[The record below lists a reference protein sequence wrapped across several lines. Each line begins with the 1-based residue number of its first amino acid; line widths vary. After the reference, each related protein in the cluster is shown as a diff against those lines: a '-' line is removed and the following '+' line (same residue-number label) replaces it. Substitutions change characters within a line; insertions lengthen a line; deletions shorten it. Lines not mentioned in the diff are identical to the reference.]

1 MDVNVRATVVG
12 FLAALLLLGGLVTFV
27 GIDATLDALRMADP
41 AILALLPVV
50 AVAWLTAWGL
60 SLRIVLT
67 VVGTPIST
75 AKAVGIY
82 TAAVFA
88 NNVTPFGQAGG
99 EPVTAFLIAD
109 ATNNR
114 YETGLAAIASV
125 DALNLF
131 PSLSIAA
138 VGLGYYAATATL
150 GRQLQIASAAV
161 AILAVL
167 IPLAGYAVWRRRDSV
182 EEGIT
187 RTLTPLAAAV
197 TRFLPGRSPPS
208 EESVRVRVNGFF
220 HAIERVATD
229 RRQLV
234 LALGFATIGWL
245 ALSTSL
251 WLSLYALGHPVPL
264 AAALL
269 IVPIG
274 SIASVTPF
282 PGGLGGIEAVLIT
295 LLVPT
300 TGITAATATAAVLIH
315 RVATYWIPTV
325 LGGGAAM
332 WFGLDRM

>member
-1 MDVNVRATVVG
+1 MDVNVRATVAG
-12 FLAALLLLGGLVTFV
+12 FLAALGVLAVLLVFV
-27 GIDATLDALRMADP
+27 GVDETLAAVQMADP

-50 AVAWLTAWGL
+50 SLAWLTAWGL
-60 SLRIVLT
+60 SLRVVLG
-67 VVGTPIST
+67 VIGIPIST
-75 AKAVGIY
+75 LKAISIY
-82 TAAVFA
+82 TTAVFA

-99 EPVTAFLIAD
+99 EPITAFLISD
-109 ATNNR
+109 ATESR

-131 PSLSIAA
+131 PSLSLAA

-150 GRQLQIASAAV
+150 GRQLQVAGVAV
-161 AILAVL
+161 AALAVL
-167 IPLAGYAVWRRRDSV
+167 IPLVGYAVWRRRDVV
-182 EEGIT
+182 ED
-187 RTLTPLAAAV
+187 TLARSLTTLASGV
-197 TRFLPGRSPPS
+197 YRLLPNRQAPTEQSI
-208 EESVRVRVNGFF
+208 RVRVDGFF

-251 WLSLYALGHPVPL
+251 WLSLYALDARVPL

-269 IVPIG
+269 IVPIA
-274 SIASVTPF
+274 SIASVTPL

-300 TGITAATATAAVLIH
+300 TSVTAPTAAAAVIIH
-315 RVATYWIPTV
+315 RSVTYWLPTV
-325 LGGGAAM
+325 LGGVGAIA
-332 WFGLDRM
+332 FGLNRK

>member
-1 MDVNVRATVVG
+1 MDIDVRATVVG
-12 FLAALLLLGGLVTFV
+12 FLAALVVLAGLLVFV
-27 GIDATLDALRMADP
+27 GVDATFAAVAMADP
-41 AILALLPVV
+41 AVLALLPLV
-50 AVAWLTAWGL
+50 ALAWLVAWGL
-60 SLRIVLT
+60 SLRIVLG
-67 VVGTPIST
+67 VVGAPVS
-75 AKAVGIY
+75 ALNAVGIY

-109 ATNNR
+109 ATENR

-131 PSLSIAA
+131 PSLSIAT
-138 VGLGYYAATATL
+138 VGLGYYAVTTTL
-150 GRQLQIASAAV
+150 GRQLRIASAAV
-161 AILAVL
+161 GVLAVA
-167 IPLAGYAVWRRRDSV
+167 IPLLGYAVWRHRETV
-182 EEGIT
+182 ENGIT
-187 RTLTPLAAAV
+187 RTLTPLAAAAV
-197 TRFLPGRSPPS
+197 RLLPNRSPPS
-208 EESVRVRVNGFF
+208 EESIRVRVDGFF
-220 HAIERVATD
+220 HAVERVATD

-234 LALGFATIGWL
+234 LALGFATVGWL

-251 WLSLYALGHPVPL
+251 WLSLYALDARVPL

-300 TGITAATATAAVLIH
+300 TGVTAATATAAVLIH
-315 RVATYWIPTV
+315 RSATYWLPTV
-325 LGGGAAM
+325 LGGGAAA
-332 WFGLDRM
+332 WYGLDRS

>member
-12 FLAALLLLGGLVTFV
+12 FLAALLVLGVLVSFV
-27 GIDATLDALRMADP
+27 GIDETLDTLRMADP
-41 AILALLPVV
+41 TILALLPLV
-50 AVAWLTAWGL
+50 AMAWLTAWGL
-60 SLRIVLT
+60 SLRVVLT

-75 AKAVGIY
+75 GKAVAIY

-138 VGLGYYAATATL
+138 VGLAYYGATATL
-150 GRQLQIASAAV
+150 GRQLQIASTVVAV
-161 AILAVL
+161 LAVL
-167 IPLAGYAVWRRRDSV
+167 IPLAGYVVWRHRDAV
-182 EEGIT
+182 EGVLT
-187 RTLTPLAAAV
+187 RTLTPLAAAL
-197 TRFLPGRSPPS
+197 TRFLPGRTPPT
-208 EESVRVRVNGFF
+208 EEAVRVRVDGFF
-220 HAIERVATD
+220 HAVERVATD

-234 LALGFATIGWL
+234 LALGFATVGWL
-245 ALSTSL
+245 ALSSSL
-251 WLSLYALGHPVPL
+251 WLSLYALGHRVPL

-282 PGGLGGIEAVLIT
+282 PGGLGGIEAVLIA

-300 TGITAATATAAVLIH
+300 TGITAATATAAVILH
-315 RVATYWIPTV
+315 RVATYWLPTI
-325 LGGGAAM
+325 LGGGVAM